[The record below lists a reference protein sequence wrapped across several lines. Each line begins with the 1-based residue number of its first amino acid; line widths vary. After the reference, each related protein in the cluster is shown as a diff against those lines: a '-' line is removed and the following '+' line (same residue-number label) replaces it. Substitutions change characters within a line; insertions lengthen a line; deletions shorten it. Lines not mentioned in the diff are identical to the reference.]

1 MHMQWRTQH
10 RKLRG
15 LVHLI
20 LPLFLL
26 LLLLPLFFLLSF
38 LLPLLD
44 SCQKFGRWGGGE
56 GLGGPMGFSRPVG
69 GAGTPLA
76 PYRYAPTH
84 M

>member
-44 SCQKFGRWGGGE
+44 SCQKIARHLE
-56 GLGGPMGFSRPVG
+56 GFMGIRPVRG
-69 GAGTPLA
+69 LEPPLDLPLDISVNICTDGQA
-76 PYRYAPTH
+76 
-84 M
+84 